1 MESRSD
7 HATKSDLVHH
17 SGSAI
22 GTKPTSRNNRTTSHN
37 SRTLGRDDMPL
48 VWIDCEMTGL
58 DAVNDALI
66 EVAVIITDAQLQPVD
81 EGISVVIKPLAGAI
95 ERMDDFVTR
104 MHTNS
109 GLLEELDAGVSM
121 QAAQDS
127 VLSYIQ
133 RFVPEAGIALL
144 AGNSVGNDRLF
155 LARDMPEVIDHLHYR
170 IVDVSSI
177 KELARRWY
185 PQDFDAAPAKTGNHR
200 ALGDI
205 QDSIDELAYY
215 RRTIMKAAR
224 S

>member
-22 GTKPTSRNNRTTSHN
+22 GTKPTSHN

>member
-7 HATKSDLVHH
+7 HATKSDQVHH
-17 SGSAI
+17 SESLDA
-22 GTKPTSRNNRTTSHN
+22 TKPTSHN

-48 VWIDCEMTGL
+48 VWIDCEMTGI

-104 MHTNS
+104 MHANS